1 MIKIDFLKG
10 GISMAQVIK
19 KDNNRFRIVCS
30 LGYGADGRQIRKTT
44 TFKAPEGTT
53 PKKAERLANEFAID
67 FERKVRGNVEFADNM
82 KFSEL
87 CEQYF
92 NLYAKNELKGV
103 TAYTYQGQVKNHLLP
118 EFENLRLK
126 NFTPNRISNY
136 FAKLKL
142 QPQTCK
148 KIFTIL
154 ESIFSFAVRQG
165 FILKNPCVGV
175 ILPKSKSN
183 EDKKMLNSSQVKTLM
198 KMLTSEDV
206 ESSQFS
212 AIIRTLILTGMRAS
226 ESLALQWGDVDFEN
240 SVISIR
246 HNLCYDGQKTWLDE
260 PKTKKSRRVIAM
272 SAELAELL
280 KNHYTRQQIIKN
292 SVKYDFNPIDMV
304 FTSQTGGFKDRSGL
318 LREFKRFIKDTDFS
332 FATLHMLRHAN
343 ATLLLNSGIDIKLV
357 SENLGHSNISTTAD
371 IYADVLLESKRKM
384 ADLVSLTLSNK

>member
-19 KDNNRFRIVCS
+19 KDNNRFRIIVS
-30 LGYGADGRQIRKTT
+30 MGYTADGRQIRKTT

-53 PKKAERLANEFAID
+53 PKKAEKLANEFSVD

-82 KFSEL
+82 RFSEL

-118 EFENLRLK
+118 EFGNLRLK
-126 NFTPNRISNY
+126 NFNANRISNY
-136 FAKLKL
+136 FAKLEL

-148 KIFTIL
+148 KIFTVL

-165 FILKNPCVGV
+165 FIVKNPCVGV
-175 ILPKSKSN
+175 ILPKAKN
-183 EDKKMLNSSQVKTLM
+183 NDEKKMLNSSQVKTLM
-198 KMLTSEDV
+198 KMLTDEDV

-212 AIIRTLILTGMRAS
+212 AIIRTLILTGMRS
-226 ESLALQWGDVDFEN
+226 GECLALQWGDVDFEN

-260 PKTKKSRRVIAM
+260 PKTQKSRRVIAM

-292 SVKYDFNPIDMV
+292 SVKYDFNPLDMV

-343 ATLLLNSGIDIKLV
+343 ATLLLNSGVDIKFV
-357 SENLGHSNISTTAD
+357 SANLGHANISTTAD

>member
-1 MIKIDFLKG
+1 M
-10 GISMAQVIK
+10 SQVIK

-53 PKKAERLANEFAID
+53 PKKAEKLANEFALD
-67 FERKVRGNVEFADNM
+67 FERKIRGNVEFADNM

-92 NLYAKNELKGV
+92 ALYATNKLKRV
-103 TAYTYQGQVKNHLLP
+103 TAYTYEGQVKIHLLP
-118 EFENLRLK
+118 EFGNLRLK
-126 NFTPNRISNY
+126 NFTPNRISN
-136 FAKLKL
+136 FFGKLKVK
-142 QPQTCK
+142 PQTCK
-148 KIFTIL
+148 RIFTIL
-154 ESIFSFAVRQG
+154 ESIFSFAVHQG
-165 FILKNPCVGV
+165 LILKSPCIGV
-175 ILPKSKSN
+175 ILPKAKN
-183 EDKKMLNSSQVKTLM
+183 NDDKKMLNLSQVKILM

-212 AIIRTLILTGMRAS
+212 VIIRTLILTGLRAS
-226 ESLALQWGDVDFEN
+226 ECLALQWGDVDFEN
-240 SVISIR
+240 SIISVK
-246 HNLCYDGQKTWLDE
+246 HNLCYDGKKTWLDI

-292 SVKYDFNPIDMV
+292 SVKYDFNPLDMV
-304 FTSQTGGFKDRSGL
+304 FTSQTGDFKDRSGL

-343 ATLLLNSGIDIKLV
+343 ATLLLNSGVDIKLV
-357 SENLGHSNISTTAD
+357 SENLGHNNISTTAD

>member
-1 MIKIDFLKG
+1 
-10 GISMAQVIK
+10 MAQVIK

-30 LGYGADGRQIRKTT
+30 LGYGTDGRQIRKTT

-53 PKKAERLANEFAID
+53 PKKAEKLANEFALD
-67 FERKVRGNVEFADNM
+67 FERKIRGNVEFADNM

-92 NLYAKNELKGV
+92 ALYATNKLKRV
-103 TAYTYQGQVKNHLLP
+103 TAYTNEGQVKIHLLP
-118 EFENLRLK
+118 EFGNLRLK
-126 NFTPNRISNY
+126 NFTPNRISN
-136 FAKLKL
+136 FFGKLKVK
-142 QPQTCK
+142 PQTCK
-148 KIFTIL
+148 RIFTIL
-154 ESIFSFAVRQG
+154 ESIFSFAVHQG
-165 FILKNPCVGV
+165 LILKSPCIGV
-175 ILPKSKSN
+175 ILPKAKN
-183 EDKKMLNSSQVKTLM
+183 NDDKKMLNLSQVKILM

-212 AIIRTLILTGMRAS
+212 VIIRTLILTGLRAS
-226 ESLALQWGDVDFEN
+226 ECLALQWGDVDFEN
-240 SVISIR
+240 SVISVTE
-246 HNLCYDGQKTWLDE
+246 NLCYDGKKTWLDI

-292 SVKYDFNPIDMV
+292 SVKYDFNPLGMV
-304 FTSQTGGFKDRSGL
+304 FTSQTGSFKDRSGL

-343 ATLLLNSGIDIKLV
+343 ATLLLNGGCDIKLV
-357 SENLGHSNISTTAD
+357 SEHLGHNNIATTAD

>member
-1 MIKIDFLKG
+1 M
-10 GISMAQVIK
+10 SQVIK

-53 PKKAERLANEFAID
+53 PKKAEKLANEFAVD

-87 CEQYF
+87 CKQYF

-103 TAYTYQGQVKNHLLP
+103 TAYTYQGQVKIHLLP
-118 EFENLRLK
+118 EFGNLRLK
-126 NFTPNRISNY
+126 NFTPNRISN
-136 FAKLKL
+136 FFGKLKVK
-142 QPQTCK
+142 PQTCK
-148 KIFTIL
+148 RIFTIL
-154 ESIFSFAVRQG
+154 ESIFSFAVHQG
-165 FILKNPCVGV
+165 LILKSPCIGV
-175 ILPKSKSN
+175 ILPKAKN
-183 EDKKMLNSSQVKTLM
+183 NDDKKMLNLSQVKILM

-212 AIIRTLILTGMRAS
+212 VIIRTLILTGLRAS
-226 ESLALQWGDVDFEN
+226 ECLALQWGDVDFEN
-240 SVISIR
+240 SVISVK
-246 HNLCYDGQKTWLDE
+246 HNLCYDGKKTWLDI

-292 SVKYDFNPIDMV
+292 SVKYDFNPLDMV
-304 FTSQTGGFKDRSGL
+304 FTSQTGDFKDRSGL

-343 ATLLLNSGIDIKLV
+343 ATLLLNSGVDIKLV
-357 SENLGHSNISTTAD
+357 SENLGHNNISTTAD

>member
-1 MIKIDFLKG
+1 M
-10 GISMAQVIK
+10 SQVIK

-53 PKKAERLANEFAID
+53 PKKAEKLANEFALD
-67 FERKVRGNVEFADNM
+67 FERKIRGNVEFADNM

-92 NLYAKNELKGV
+92 ALYATNKLKRV
-103 TAYTYQGQVKNHLLP
+103 TAYTYEGQVKIHLLP
-118 EFENLRLK
+118 EFGNLRLK
-126 NFTPNRISNY
+126 NFTPNRISN
-136 FAKLKL
+136 FFGKLRVK
-142 QPQTCK
+142 PQTCK
-148 KIFTIL
+148 RIFTIL
-154 ESIFSFAVRQG
+154 ESIFSFAVHQG
-165 FILKNPCVGV
+165 LILKSPCIGV
-175 ILPKSKSN
+175 ILPKAKN
-183 EDKKMLNSSQVKTLM
+183 NDDKKMLNLSQVKILM

-212 AIIRTLILTGMRAS
+212 VIIRTLILTGLRAS
-226 ESLALQWGDVDFEN
+226 ECLALQWGDVDFEN
-240 SVISIR
+240 SVISVK
-246 HNLCYDGQKTWLDE
+246 HNLCYDGKKTWLDI

-292 SVKYDFNPIDMV
+292 SVKYDFNPLDMV
-304 FTSQTGGFKDRSGL
+304 FTSQTGDFKDRSGL

-343 ATLLLNSGIDIKLV
+343 ATLLLNSGVDIKLV
-357 SENLGHSNISTTAD
+357 SENLGHNNISTTAD

>member
-1 MIKIDFLKG
+1 M
-10 GISMAQVIK
+10 SQVIK

-53 PKKAERLANEFAID
+53 PKKAEKLANEFALD
-67 FERKVRGNVEFADNM
+67 FERKIRGNVEFADNM

-87 CEQYF
+87 CERYF
-92 NLYAKNELKGV
+92 ALYATNKLKRV
-103 TAYTYQGQVKNHLLP
+103 TAYTYEGQVKIHLLP
-118 EFENLRLK
+118 EFGNLRLK
-126 NFTPNRISNY
+126 NFTPNRISN
-136 FAKLKL
+136 FFGKLKVK
-142 QPQTCK
+142 PQTCK
-148 KIFTIL
+148 RIFTIL
-154 ESIFSFAVRQG
+154 ESIFSFAVHQG
-165 FILKNPCVGV
+165 LILKSPCIGV
-175 ILPKSKSN
+175 ILPKAKN
-183 EDKKMLNSSQVKTLM
+183 NDDKKMLNLSQVKILM

-212 AIIRTLILTGMRAS
+212 VIIRTLILTGLRAS
-226 ESLALQWGDVDFEN
+226 ECLALQWGDVDFEN
-240 SVISIR
+240 SVISVK
-246 HNLCYDGQKTWLDE
+246 HNLCYDGKKTWLDI

-292 SVKYDFNPIDMV
+292 SVKYDFNPLDMV
-304 FTSQTGGFKDRSGL
+304 FTSQTGDFKDRSGL

-343 ATLLLNSGIDIKLV
+343 ATLLLNSGVDIKLV
-357 SENLGHSNISTTAD
+357 SENLGHNNISTTAD

>member
-1 MIKIDFLKG
+1 M
-10 GISMAQVIK
+10 SQVIK

-30 LGYGADGRQIRKTT
+30 LGYVADGRQIRKTT

-53 PKKAERLANEFAID
+53 PKKAEKLANEFALD
-67 FERKVRGNVEFADNM
+67 FERKIRGNVEFADNM

-92 NLYAKNELKGV
+92 ALYATNKLKRV
-103 TAYTYQGQVKNHLLP
+103 TAYTYEGQVKIHLLP
-118 EFENLRLK
+118 EFGNLRLK
-126 NFTPNRISNY
+126 NFTPNRISN
-136 FAKLKL
+136 FFGKLKVK
-142 QPQTCK
+142 PQTCK
-148 KIFTIL
+148 RIFTIL
-154 ESIFSFAVRQG
+154 ESIFSFAVHQG
-165 FILKNPCVGV
+165 LILKSPCIGV
-175 ILPKSKSN
+175 ILPKAKN
-183 EDKKMLNSSQVKTLM
+183 NDDKKMLNLSQVKILM

-212 AIIRTLILTGMRAS
+212 VIIRTLILTGLRAS
-226 ESLALQWGDVDFEN
+226 ECLALQWGDVDFEN
-240 SVISIR
+240 SVISVK
-246 HNLCYDGQKTWLDE
+246 HNLCYDGKKTWLDI

-292 SVKYDFNPIDMV
+292 SVKYDFNPLDMV
-304 FTSQTGGFKDRSGL
+304 FTSQTGDFKDRSGL
-318 LREFKRFIKDTDFS
+318 LREFKRFIKETDFS

-343 ATLLLNSGIDIKLV
+343 ATLLLNSGVDIKLV
-357 SENLGHSNISTTAD
+357 SENLGHNNISTTAD

>member
-1 MIKIDFLKG
+1 M
-10 GISMAQVIK
+10 SQVIK

-53 PKKAERLANEFAID
+53 PKKAEILANEFSLD
-67 FERKVRGNVEFADNM
+67 FERKIRGNVEFADNM

-92 NLYAKNELKGV
+92 ALYATNKLKRV
-103 TAYTYQGQVKNHLLP
+103 TAYTYEGQVKIHLLP
-118 EFENLRLK
+118 EFGNLRLK
-126 NFTPNRISNY
+126 NFTPNRISN
-136 FAKLKL
+136 FFGKLKVK
-142 QPQTCK
+142 PQTCK
-148 KIFTIL
+148 RIFTIL
-154 ESIFSFAVRQG
+154 ESIFSFAVHQG
-165 FILKNPCVGV
+165 LILKSPCIGV
-175 ILPKSKSN
+175 ILPKAKN
-183 EDKKMLNSSQVKTLM
+183 NDDKKMLNLSQVKILM

-212 AIIRTLILTGMRAS
+212 VIIRTLILTGLRAS
-226 ESLALQWGDVDFEN
+226 ECLALQWGDVDFEN
-240 SVISIR
+240 SVISVK
-246 HNLCYDGQKTWLDE
+246 HNLCYDGKKTWLDI

-292 SVKYDFNPIDMV
+292 SVKYDFNPLDMV
-304 FTSQTGGFKDRSGL
+304 FTSQTGDFKDRSGL

-343 ATLLLNSGIDIKLV
+343 ATLLLNSGVDIKLV
-357 SENLGHSNISTTAD
+357 SENLGHNNISTTAD

>member
-1 MIKIDFLKG
+1 M
-10 GISMAQVIK
+10 SQVIK

-53 PKKAERLANEFAID
+53 PKKAEKLANEFALD
-67 FERKVRGNVEFADNM
+67 FERKIRGNVEFADNM

-92 NLYAKNELKGV
+92 ALYATNKLKRV
-103 TAYTYQGQVKNHLLP
+103 TAYTYEGQVKIHLLP
-118 EFENLRLK
+118 EFGNLRLK
-126 NFTPNRISNY
+126 NFTPNRISN
-136 FAKLKL
+136 FFGKLKVK
-142 QPQTCK
+142 PQTCK
-148 KIFTIL
+148 RIFTIL
-154 ESIFSFAVRQG
+154 ESIFSFAVHQG
-165 FILKNPCVGV
+165 LILKSPCIGV
-175 ILPKSKSN
+175 ILPKAKN
-183 EDKKMLNSSQVKTLM
+183 NDDKKMLNLSQVKILM

-212 AIIRTLILTGMRAS
+212 VIIRTLILTGLRAS
-226 ESLALQWGDVDFEN
+226 ECLALQWGDVDFEN
-240 SVISIR
+240 SVISVK
-246 HNLCYDGQKTWLDE
+246 HKLCYDGKKTWLDI

-292 SVKYDFNPIDMV
+292 SVKYDFNPLDMV
-304 FTSQTGGFKDRSGL
+304 FTSQTGDFKDRSGL

-343 ATLLLNSGIDIKLV
+343 ATLLLNSGVDIKLV
-357 SENLGHSNISTTAD
+357 SENLGHNNISTTAD

>member
-1 MIKIDFLKG
+1 M
-10 GISMAQVIK
+10 SQVIK

-53 PKKAERLANEFAID
+53 PKKAEKLANEFALD
-67 FERKVRGNVEFADNM
+67 FERKIRGNVEFADNM

-92 NLYAKNELKGV
+92 ALYATNKLKRV
-103 TAYTYQGQVKNHLLP
+103 TAYTYEGQVKIHLLP
-118 EFENLRLK
+118 EFGNLRLK
-126 NFTPNRISNY
+126 NFTPNRISN
-136 FAKLKL
+136 FFGKLKVK
-142 QPQTCK
+142 PQTCK
-148 KIFTIL
+148 RIFTIL
-154 ESIFSFAVRQG
+154 ESIFSFAVHQG
-165 FILKNPCVGV
+165 LILKSPCIGV
-175 ILPKSKSN
+175 ILPKAKN
-183 EDKKMLNSSQVKTLM
+183 NDDKKMLNLSQVKILM

-212 AIIRTLILTGMRAS
+212 VIIRTLILTGLRAS
-226 ESLALQWGDVDFEN
+226 ECLALQWGDVDFEN
-240 SVISIR
+240 SVISVK
-246 HNLCYDGQKTWLDE
+246 HNLCYDGKKTWLDI

-292 SVKYDFNPIDMV
+292 SVKYDFNPLDMV
-304 FTSQTGGFKDRSGL
+304 FTSQTGDFKDRSGL

-343 ATLLLNSGIDIKLV
+343 ATLLLNSGVDIKLV
-357 SENLGHSNISTTAD
+357 SENLGHNNISKTAD

>member
-1 MIKIDFLKG
+1 M
-10 GISMAQVIK
+10 SQVIK

-53 PKKAERLANEFAID
+53 PKKAEKLANEFAID
-67 FERKVRGNVEFADNM
+67 FERKIRGNVEFADNM

-92 NLYAKNELKGV
+92 ALYATNKLKRV
-103 TAYTYQGQVKNHLLP
+103 TAYTYEGQVKIHLLP
-118 EFENLRLK
+118 EFGNLRLK
-126 NFTPNRISNY
+126 NFTPNRISN
-136 FAKLKL
+136 FFGKLKVK
-142 QPQTCK
+142 PQTCK
-148 KIFTIL
+148 RIFTIL
-154 ESIFSFAVRQG
+154 ESIFSFAVHQG
-165 FILKNPCVGV
+165 LILKSPCIGV
-175 ILPKSKSN
+175 ILPKAKN
-183 EDKKMLNSSQVKTLM
+183 NDDKKMLNLSQVKILM

-212 AIIRTLILTGMRAS
+212 VIIRTLILTGLRAS
-226 ESLALQWGDVDFEN
+226 ECLALQWGDVDFEN
-240 SVISIR
+240 SVISVK
-246 HNLCYDGQKTWLDE
+246 HNLCYDGKKTWLDI

-292 SVKYDFNPIDMV
+292 SVKYDFNPLDMV
-304 FTSQTGGFKDRSGL
+304 FTSQTGDFKDRSGL

-343 ATLLLNSGIDIKLV
+343 ATLLLNSGVDIKLV
-357 SENLGHSNISTTAD
+357 SENLGHNNISTTAD

>member
-1 MIKIDFLKG
+1 M
-10 GISMAQVIK
+10 SQVIK

-44 TFKAPEGTT
+44 TFKAPESTT
-53 PKKAERLANEFAID
+53 PKKAEKLANEFALD
-67 FERKVRGNVEFADNM
+67 FERKIRGNVEFADNM

-92 NLYAKNELKGV
+92 ALYATNKLKRV
-103 TAYTYQGQVKNHLLP
+103 TAYTYEGQVKIHLLP
-118 EFENLRLK
+118 EFGNLRLK
-126 NFTPNRISNY
+126 NFTPNRISN
-136 FAKLKL
+136 FFGKLKVK
-142 QPQTCK
+142 PQTCK
-148 KIFTIL
+148 RIFTIL
-154 ESIFSFAVRQG
+154 ESIFSFAVHQG
-165 FILKNPCVGV
+165 LILKSPCIGV
-175 ILPKSKSN
+175 ILPKAKN
-183 EDKKMLNSSQVKTLM
+183 NDDKKMLNLSQVKILM

-212 AIIRTLILTGMRAS
+212 VIIRTLILTGLRAS
-226 ESLALQWGDVDFEN
+226 ECLALQWGDVDFEN
-240 SVISIR
+240 SVISVK
-246 HNLCYDGQKTWLDE
+246 HNLCYDGKKTWLDI

-292 SVKYDFNPIDMV
+292 SVKYDFNPLDMV
-304 FTSQTGGFKDRSGL
+304 FTSQTGDFKDRSGL

-343 ATLLLNSGIDIKLV
+343 ATLLLNSGVDIKLV
-357 SENLGHSNISTTAD
+357 SENLGHNNISTTAD

>member
-1 MIKIDFLKG
+1 M
-10 GISMAQVIK
+10 SQVIK

-53 PKKAERLANEFAID
+53 PKKAEKLANEFALD
-67 FERKVRGNVEFADNM
+67 FERKIRGNVEFADNM

-92 NLYAKNELKGV
+92 ALYATNKLKRV
-103 TAYTYQGQVKNHLLP
+103 TAYTYEGQVKIHLLP
-118 EFENLRLK
+118 EFGNLRLK
-126 NFTPNRISNY
+126 NFTPNRISN
-136 FAKLKL
+136 FFGKLKVK
-142 QPQTCK
+142 PQTCK
-148 KIFTIL
+148 RIFTIL
-154 ESIFSFAVRQG
+154 ESIFSFAVHQG
-165 FILKNPCVGV
+165 LILKSPCIGV
-175 ILPKSKSN
+175 ILPKAKN
-183 EDKKMLNSSQVKTLM
+183 NDDKKMLNLSQVKILM

-212 AIIRTLILTGMRAS
+212 VIIRTLILTGLRAS
-226 ESLALQWGDVDFEN
+226 ECLALQWGDVDFEN
-240 SVISIR
+240 SVISVK
-246 HNLCYDGQKTWLDE
+246 HNLCYDGKKTWLDI

-292 SVKYDFNPIDMV
+292 SVKYDFNPLDMV
-304 FTSQTGGFKDRSGL
+304 FTSQTGDFKDRSGL
-318 LREFKRFIKDTDFS
+318 LREFKRFIKETDFS

-343 ATLLLNSGIDIKLV
+343 ATLLLNSGVDIKLV
-357 SENLGHSNISTTAD
+357 SENLGHNNISTTAD

>member
-1 MIKIDFLKG
+1 
-10 GISMAQVIK
+10 MAQVIK

-30 LGYGADGRQIRKTT
+30 LGYGTDGRQIRKTT

-53 PKKAERLANEFAID
+53 PKKAEKLALEFAVD
-67 FERKVRGNVEFADNM
+67 FERRVRGNVAISDNM
-82 KFSEL
+82 RFSEL

-92 NLYAKNELKGV
+92 ALYATNKLKRV
-103 TAYTYQGQVKNHLLP
+103 TAYTYEGQVKIHLLP
-118 EFENLRLK
+118 EFGNLRLK
-126 NFTPNRISNY
+126 NFTPNRISN
-136 FAKLKL
+136 FFGKLKVK
-142 QPQTCK
+142 PQTCK
-148 KIFTIL
+148 RIFTIL
-154 ESIFSFAVRQG
+154 ESIFSFAVHQG
-165 FILKNPCVGV
+165 LILKSPCIGV
-175 ILPKSKSN
+175 ILPKAKN
-183 EDKKMLNSSQVKTLM
+183 NDDKKMLNLSQVKILM

-212 AIIRTLILTGMRAS
+212 VIIRTLILTGLRAS
-226 ESLALQWGDVDFEN
+226 ECLALQWGDVDFEN
-240 SVISIR
+240 SVISVK
-246 HNLCYDGQKTWLDE
+246 HNLCYDGKKTWLDI

-292 SVKYDFNPIDMV
+292 SVKYDFNPLDMV
-304 FTSQTGGFKDRSGL
+304 FTSQTGDFKDRSGL

-343 ATLLLNSGIDIKLV
+343 ATLLLNSGVDIKLV
-357 SENLGHSNISTTAD
+357 SENLGHNNISTTAD

>member
-1 MIKIDFLKG
+1 M
-10 GISMAQVIK
+10 SQVIK

-53 PKKAERLANEFAID
+53 PKKAEKLANEFALD
-67 FERKVRGNVEFADNM
+67 FERKIRGNVEFADNM

-92 NLYAKNELKGV
+92 ALYATNKLKRV
-103 TAYTYQGQVKNHLLP
+103 TAYTYEGQVKIHLLP
-118 EFENLRLK
+118 EFGNLRLK
-126 NFTPNRISNY
+126 NFTPNRISN
-136 FAKLKL
+136 FFGKLKVK
-142 QPQTCK
+142 PQTCK
-148 KIFTIL
+148 RIFTIL
-154 ESIFSFAVRQG
+154 ESIFSFAVHQG
-165 FILKNPCVGV
+165 LILKSPCIGV
-175 ILPKSKSN
+175 ILPKAKN
-183 EDKKMLNSSQVKTLM
+183 NDDKKMLNLSQVKILM

-212 AIIRTLILTGMRAS
+212 VIIRTLILTGLRAS
-226 ESLALQWGDVDFEN
+226 EYLALQWGDVDFEN
-240 SVISIR
+240 SVISVK
-246 HNLCYDGQKTWLDE
+246 HNLCYDGKKTWLDI

-292 SVKYDFNPIDMV
+292 SVKYDFNPLDMV
-304 FTSQTGGFKDRSGL
+304 FTSQTGDFKDRSGL

-343 ATLLLNSGIDIKLV
+343 ATLLLNSGVDIKLV
-357 SENLGHSNISTTAD
+357 SENLGHNNISTTAD

>member
-1 MIKIDFLKG
+1 
-10 GISMAQVIK
+10 MAQVIK

-30 LGYGADGRQIRKTT
+30 LGYGTDGRQIRKTT

-53 PKKAERLANEFAID
+53 PKKAEKLALEFAVD
-67 FERKVRGNVEFADNM
+67 FERRVRGNVAISDNM
-82 KFSEL
+82 RFSEL

-92 NLYAKNELKGV
+92 ALYATNKLKRV
-103 TAYTYQGQVKNHLLP
+103 TAYTYEGQVKIHLLP
-118 EFENLRLK
+118 EFGNLRLK
-126 NFTPNRISNY
+126 NFTPNRISN
-136 FAKLKL
+136 FFGKLKVK
-142 QPQTCK
+142 PQTCK
-148 KIFTIL
+148 RIFTIL
-154 ESIFSFAVRQG
+154 ESIFSFAVHQG
-165 FILKNPCVGV
+165 LILKSPCIGV
-175 ILPKSKSN
+175 ILPKAKN
-183 EDKKMLNSSQVKTLM
+183 NDDKKMLNLSQVKILM

-206 ESSQFS
+206 ENSQFS
-212 AIIRTLILTGMRAS
+212 VIIRTLILTGLRAS
-226 ESLALQWGDVDFEN
+226 ECLALQWSDIDFEN

-246 HNLCYDGQKTWLDE
+246 HNLCYDGQKTWLDT

-280 KNHYTRQQIIKN
+280 KNHYTRQQIIKD
-292 SVKYDFNPIDMV
+292 SVKYDFNPLDMV
-304 FTSQTGGFKDRSGL
+304 FTSQTGSFKDRSGL

-343 ATLLLNSGIDIKLV
+343 ATLLLNSGCDIKLV

>member
-1 MIKIDFLKG
+1 
-10 GISMAQVIK
+10 MAQVIK
-19 KDNNRFRIVCS
+19 QDNNRFRIVVS
-30 LGYGADGRQIRKTT
+30 MGYTADGRQIRKTT

-53 PKKAERLANEFAID
+53 PKKAEKLALEFSVD

-118 EFENLRLK
+118 EFGNLRLK
-126 NFTPNRISNY
+126 NFNANRLSV
-136 FAKLKL
+136 FFEKLKL

-148 KIFTIL
+148 KLFIVI

-165 FILKNPCVGV
+165 FIVKNPCVGV
-175 ILPKSKSN
+175 ILPKAKSN
-183 EDKKMLNSSQVKTLM
+183 DDKKMLNSEQVKTLM
-198 KMLTSEDV
+198 KMLTDEDV
-206 ESSQFS
+206 ESSQF
-212 AIIRTLILTGMRAS
+212 AVIIKTLILTGMRAG
-226 ESLALQWGDVDFEN
+226 ECLALQWSDIDFEN
-240 SVISIR
+240 SVISVK
-246 HNLCYDGQKTWLDE
+246 HNLCYDGKKTWLDT

-280 KNHYTRQQIIKN
+280 KNHYTRQQIIKD
-292 SVKYDFNPIDMV
+292 SVKYDFNPLDMV
-304 FTSQTGGFKDRSGL
+304 FTSQTGSFKDRSGL

-343 ATLLLNSGIDIKLV
+343 ATLLLNSGCDIKLV

>member
-1 MIKIDFLKG
+1 
-10 GISMAQVIK
+10 MAQILK
-19 KDNNRFRIVCS
+19 KPNNHFRIIVS

-53 PKKAERLANEFAID
+53 PKKAERLANEFAVD

-82 KFSEL
+82 RFSEL

-118 EFENLRLK
+118 EFGNLRLK

-148 KIFTIL
+148 KIFTVL

-175 ILPKSKSN
+175 ILPKAKN
-183 EDKKMLNSSQVKTLM
+183 NDEKKMLNSSQVKTLM
-198 KMLTSEDV
+198 KMLTDEDV

-212 AIIRTLILTGMRAS
+212 AIIRTLILTGMRS
-226 ESLALQWGDVDFEN
+226 GECLALQWGDVDFEN

-280 KNHYTRQQIIKN
+280 KNHYTRQQLIKN
-292 SVKYDFNPIDMV
+292 SVKYDFNPLNMV

-332 FATLHMLRHAN
+332 FATIHSLRHTN
-343 ATLLLNSGIDIKLV
+343 ATLLLNSGVDIKLV
-357 SENLGHSNISTTAD
+357 SEILGHANISTTAD

-384 ADLVSLTLSNK
+384 ADLVSLTLSDK

>member
-1 MIKIDFLKG
+1 M
-10 GISMAQVIK
+10 SQVIK

-53 PKKAERLANEFAID
+53 PKKAEKLANEFALD
-67 FERKVRGNVEFADNM
+67 FERKIRGNVEFADNM

-92 NLYAKNELKGV
+92 ALYATNKLKRV
-103 TAYTYQGQVKNHLLP
+103 TAYTYEGQVKIHLLP
-118 EFENLRLK
+118 EFGNLRLK
-126 NFTPNRISNY
+126 NFTPNRISN
-136 FAKLKL
+136 FFGKLKVK
-142 QPQTCK
+142 PQTCK
-148 KIFTIL
+148 RIFTIL
-154 ESIFSFAVRQG
+154 ESIFSFAVHQG
-165 FILKNPCVGV
+165 LILKSPCIGV
-175 ILPKSKSN
+175 ILPKAKN
-183 EDKKMLNSSQVKTLM
+183 NDDKKMLNLSQVKILM

-212 AIIRTLILTGMRAS
+212 VIIRTLILTGLRAS
-226 ESLALQWGDVDFEN
+226 ECLALQWGDVDFEN
-240 SVISIR
+240 SVISVK
-246 HNLCYDGQKTWLDE
+246 HNLCYDGKKTWLDI

-292 SVKYDFNPIDMV
+292 SVKYDFNPINLV
-304 FTSQTGGFKDRSGL
+304 FTSKTGSFKDRSGL

-343 ATLLLNSGIDIKLV
+343 ATLLLNSGVDIKLV
-357 SENLGHSNISTTAD
+357 SENLGHNNISTTAD

>member
-1 MIKIDFLKG
+1 M
-10 GISMAQVIK
+10 SQVIK

-53 PKKAERLANEFAID
+53 PKKAEKLANEFALD
-67 FERKVRGNVEFADNM
+67 FERKIRGNVEFADNM

-92 NLYAKNELKGV
+92 ALYATNKLKRV
-103 TAYTYQGQVKNHLLP
+103 TAYTYEGQVKIHLLP
-118 EFENLRLK
+118 EFGNLRLK
-126 NFTPNRISNY
+126 NFTPNRILN
-136 FAKLKL
+136 FFGKLKVK
-142 QPQTCK
+142 PQTCK
-148 KIFTIL
+148 RIFTIL
-154 ESIFSFAVRQG
+154 ESIFSFAVHQG
-165 FILKNPCVGV
+165 LILKSPCIGV
-175 ILPKSKSN
+175 ILPKAKN
-183 EDKKMLNSSQVKTLM
+183 NDDKKMLNLSQVKILM

-212 AIIRTLILTGMRAS
+212 VIIRTLILTGLRAS
-226 ESLALQWGDVDFEN
+226 ECLALQWGDVDFEN
-240 SVISIR
+240 SVISVK
-246 HNLCYDGQKTWLDE
+246 HNLCYDGKKTWLDI

-292 SVKYDFNPIDMV
+292 SVKYDFNPLDMV
-304 FTSQTGGFKDRSGL
+304 FTSQTGDFKDRSGL

-343 ATLLLNSGIDIKLV
+343 ATLLLNSGVDIKLV
-357 SENLGHSNISTTAD
+357 SENLGHNNISTTAD

>member
-1 MIKIDFLKG
+1 
-10 GISMAQVIK
+10 MAQVIK

-30 LGYGADGRQIRKTT
+30 LGYGTDGRQIRKTT

-53 PKKAERLANEFAID
+53 PKKAEKLANEFAVD

-92 NLYAKNELKGV
+92 ALYATNKLKRV
-103 TAYTYQGQVKNHLLP
+103 TAYTYEGQVKIHLLP
-118 EFENLRLK
+118 EFGNLRLK
-126 NFTPNRISNY
+126 NFTQNRISN
-136 FAKLKL
+136 FFGKLKVK
-142 QPQTCK
+142 PQTCK
-148 KIFTIL
+148 RIFTIL
-154 ESIFSFAVRQG
+154 ESIFSFAVHQG
-165 FILKNPCVGV
+165 LILKSPCIGV
-175 ILPKSKSN
+175 ILPKAKN
-183 EDKKMLNSSQVKTLM
+183 DDDKKMLNLSQVKILM

-212 AIIRTLILTGMRAS
+212 VIIRTLILTGLRAS
-226 ESLALQWGDVDFEN
+226 EGLALQWGDVDFEN
-240 SVISIR
+240 SVISVK
-246 HNLCYDGQKTWLDE
+246 HNLCYDGKKTWLDI

-292 SVKYDFNPIDMV
+292 SVKYDFNPLDMV
-304 FTSQTGGFKDRSGL
+304 FTSQTGDFKDRSGL

-343 ATLLLNSGIDIKLV
+343 ATLLLNSGVDIKLV
-357 SENLGHSNISTTAD
+357 SEHLGHNNIATTAD

>member
-1 MIKIDFLKG
+1 M
-10 GISMAQVIK
+10 SQVIK

-53 PKKAERLANEFAID
+53 PKKAEKLANEFALD
-67 FERKVRGNVEFADNM
+67 FERKIRGNVEFADNM

-92 NLYAKNELKGV
+92 ALYATNKLKRV
-103 TAYTYQGQVKNHLLP
+103 TAYTYEGQVKIHLLP
-118 EFENLRLK
+118 EFGNLRLK
-126 NFTPNRISNY
+126 NFTPNRISN
-136 FAKLKL
+136 FFGKLKVK
-142 QPQTCK
+142 PQTCK
-148 KIFTIL
+148 RIFTIL
-154 ESIFSFAVRQG
+154 ESIFSFAVHQG
-165 FILKNPCVGV
+165 LILKSPCIGV
-175 ILPKSKSN
+175 ILPKAKN
-183 EDKKMLNSSQVKTLM
+183 NDDKKMLNLSQVKILM

-212 AIIRTLILTGMRAS
+212 VIIRTLILTGLRAS
-226 ESLALQWGDVDFEN
+226 ECLALQWGDVDFEN
-240 SVISIR
+240 SVISVK
-246 HNLCYDGQKTWLDE
+246 HNLCYDGKKTWLDI

-292 SVKYDFNPIDMV
+292 SVKYDFNPLDMV
-304 FTSQTGGFKDRSGL
+304 FTSQTGDFKDRSGL

-343 ATLLLNSGIDIKLV
+343 ATLLLNSGVDIKLV
-357 SENLGHSNISTTAD
+357 SENLGHNNISTTAD

-384 ADLVSLTLSNK
+384 ADLVSLKLSNK

>member
-1 MIKIDFLKG
+1 M
-10 GISMAQVIK
+10 SQVIK

-53 PKKAERLANEFAID
+53 PKKAEKLANEFALD
-67 FERKVRGNVEFADNM
+67 FERKIRGNVEFADNM

-92 NLYAKNELKGV
+92 ALYATNKLKRV
-103 TAYTYQGQVKNHLLP
+103 TAYTYEGQVKIHLLP
-118 EFENLRLK
+118 EFGNLRLK
-126 NFTPNRISNY
+126 NFTPNRISN
-136 FAKLKL
+136 FFGKLKVK
-142 QPQTCK
+142 PQTCK
-148 KIFTIL
+148 RIFTIL
-154 ESIFSFAVRQG
+154 ESIFSFAVHQG
-165 FILKNPCVGV
+165 LILKSPCIGV
-175 ILPKSKSN
+175 ILPKAKN
-183 EDKKMLNSSQVKTLM
+183 NDDKKMLNLSQVKILM

-212 AIIRTLILTGMRAS
+212 VIIRTLILTGLRAS
-226 ESLALQWGDVDFEN
+226 ECLALQWGDVDFEN
-240 SVISIR
+240 SVISVK
-246 HNLCYDGQKTWLDE
+246 HNLCYDGKKTWLDI

-292 SVKYDFNPIDMV
+292 SVKYDFNPLDMV
-304 FTSQTGGFKDRSGL
+304 FTSQTGDFKDRSGL

-343 ATLLLNSGIDIKLV
+343 ATLLLNSGVDIKLV
-357 SENLGHSNISTTAD
+357 SENLGHNNISTTAD

>member
-1 MIKIDFLKG
+1 M
-10 GISMAQVIK
+10 SQVIK

-53 PKKAERLANEFAID
+53 PKKAEKLANEFALD
-67 FERKVRGNVEFADNM
+67 FERKIRGNVEFADNM

-92 NLYAKNELKGV
+92 ALYATNKLKRV
-103 TAYTYQGQVKNHLLP
+103 TAYTYEGQVKIHLLP
-118 EFENLRLK
+118 EFGNLRLK
-126 NFTPNRISNY
+126 NFTPNRISN
-136 FAKLKL
+136 FFGKLKVK
-142 QPQTCK
+142 PQTCK
-148 KIFTIL
+148 RIFTIL
-154 ESIFSFAVRQG
+154 ESIFSFAVHQWL
-165 FILKNPCVGV
+165 ILKSPCIGV
-175 ILPKSKSN
+175 ILPKAKN
-183 EDKKMLNSSQVKTLM
+183 NDDKKMLNLSQVKILM

-212 AIIRTLILTGMRAS
+212 VIIRTLILTGLRAS
-226 ESLALQWGDVDFEN
+226 ECLALQWGDVDFEN
-240 SVISIR
+240 SVISVK
-246 HNLCYDGQKTWLDE
+246 HNLCYDGKKTWLDI

-292 SVKYDFNPIDMV
+292 SVKYDFNPLDMV
-304 FTSQTGGFKDRSGL
+304 FTSQTGDFKDRSGL

-343 ATLLLNSGIDIKLV
+343 ATLLLNSGVDIKLV
-357 SENLGHSNISTTAD
+357 SENLGHNNISTTAD

>member
-1 MIKIDFLKG
+1 M
-10 GISMAQVIK
+10 SQVIK

-53 PKKAERLANEFAID
+53 PKKAEKLANEFALD
-67 FERKVRGNVEFADNM
+67 FERKIRGNVEFADNM

-92 NLYAKNELKGV
+92 ALYATNKLKRV
-103 TAYTYQGQVKNHLLP
+103 TAYTYEGQVKIHLLP
-118 EFENLRLK
+118 EFGNLRLK
-126 NFTPNRISNY
+126 NFTPNRISN
-136 FAKLKL
+136 FFGKLKVK
-142 QPQTCK
+142 PQTCK
-148 KIFTIL
+148 RIFTIL
-154 ESIFSFAVRQG
+154 ESIFSFAVHQG
-165 FILKNPCVGV
+165 LILKSPCIGV
-175 ILPKSKSN
+175 ILPKAKN
-183 EDKKMLNSSQVKTLM
+183 NDDKKMLNLSQVKILM

-212 AIIRTLILTGMRAS
+212 VIIRTLILTGLRAS
-226 ESLALQWGDVDFEN
+226 ECLALQWGDVDFEN
-240 SVISIR
+240 SVTSVK
-246 HNLCYDGQKTWLDE
+246 HNLCYDGKKTWLDI

-292 SVKYDFNPIDMV
+292 SVKYDFNPLDMV
-304 FTSQTGGFKDRSGL
+304 FTSQTGDFKDRSGL

-343 ATLLLNSGIDIKLV
+343 ATLLLNSGVDIKLV
-357 SENLGHSNISTTAD
+357 SENLGHNNISTTAD

>member
-1 MIKIDFLKG
+1 
-10 GISMAQVIK
+10 MAQILK
-19 KDNNRFRIVCS
+19 KPNNHFRIIVS

-53 PKKAERLANEFAID
+53 PKKAEKLANEFAVD

-82 KFSEL
+82 RFSEL

-126 NFTPNRISNY
+126 NFSPNRISN
-136 FAKLKL
+136 FFGKLEL

-148 KIFTIL
+148 KLFTVL

-165 FILKNPCVGV
+165 FIVKNPCVGV
-175 ILPKSKSN
+175 ILPKAKN
-183 EDKKMLNSSQVKTLM
+183 NDDKKMLNLLQVKTLM

-212 AIIRTLILTGMRAS
+212 AIIRTLILTGMRAG
-226 ESLALQWGDVDFEN
+226 ECLALQWGDVDFEN

-292 SVKYDFNPIDMV
+292 SVKYDFNPLNMV
-304 FTSQTGGFKDRSGL
+304 FTSQTGNFKDRSGL

-332 FATLHMLRHAN
+332 FATIHSLRHTN
-343 ATLLLNSGIDIKLV
+343 ATLLLNSGVDIKFV
-357 SENLGHSNISTTAD
+357 SEILGHANISTTAD

>member
-1 MIKIDFLKG
+1 M
-10 GISMAQVIK
+10 SQVIK

-53 PKKAERLANEFAID
+53 PKKAEKLANEFALD
-67 FERKVRGNVEFADNM
+67 FERKIRGNVEFADNM

-92 NLYAKNELKGV
+92 ALYATNKLKRV
-103 TAYTYQGQVKNHLLP
+103 TAYTYEGQVKIHLLP
-118 EFENLRLK
+118 EFGNLRLK
-126 NFTPNRISNY
+126 NFTPNRISN
-136 FAKLKL
+136 FFGKLKVK
-142 QPQTCK
+142 PQTCK
-148 KIFTIL
+148 RIFTIL
-154 ESIFSFAVRQG
+154 ESIFSFAVHQG
-165 FILKNPCVGV
+165 LILKSPCIGV
-175 ILPKSKSN
+175 ILPKAKN
-183 EDKKMLNSSQVKTLM
+183 NDDKKMLNLSQVKILM

-212 AIIRTLILTGMRAS
+212 VIIRTLILTGLRAS
-226 ESLALQWGDVDFEN
+226 ECLALQWGDVDFEN
-240 SVISIR
+240 SVISVK
-246 HNLCYDGQKTWLDE
+246 HNLCYDGQKTWLDT

-292 SVKYDFNPIDMV
+292 SVKYDFNPLDMV
-304 FTSQTGGFKDRSGL
+304 FTSQSGGFKDRSGL

-343 ATLLLNSGIDIKLV
+343 ATLLLNDGCDIKLV

>member
-1 MIKIDFLKG
+1 
-10 GISMAQVIK
+10 MAQVIK

-30 LGYGADGRQIRKTT
+30 LGYGTDGRQIRKTT

-53 PKKAERLANEFAID
+53 PKKAEKLANEFALD
-67 FERKVRGNVEFADNM
+67 FERKIRGNVEFADNM

-92 NLYAKNELKGV
+92 ALYATNKLKRV
-103 TAYTYQGQVKNHLLP
+103 TAYTYEGQVKIHLLP
-118 EFENLRLK
+118 EFGNLRLK
-126 NFTPNRISNY
+126 NFTPNRISN
-136 FAKLKL
+136 FFGKLKVK
-142 QPQTCK
+142 PQTCK
-148 KIFTIL
+148 RIFTIL
-154 ESIFSFAVRQG
+154 ESIFSFAVHQG
-165 FILKNPCVGV
+165 LILKSPCIGV
-175 ILPKSKSN
+175 ILPKAKN
-183 EDKKMLNSSQVKTLM
+183 NDDKKMLNLSQVKILM

-212 AIIRTLILTGMRAS
+212 VIIRTLILTGLRAS
-226 ESLALQWGDVDFEN
+226 ECLALQWGDVDFEN
-240 SVISIR
+240 SVISVK
-246 HNLCYDGQKTWLDE
+246 HNLCYDGKKTWLDI

-280 KNHYTRQQIIKN
+280 KNHYRRQQIIKN
-292 SVKYDFNPIDMV
+292 SVKYDFNPLDMV
-304 FTSQTGGFKDRSGL
+304 FTSQTGDFKDRSGL

-343 ATLLLNSGIDIKLV
+343 ATLLLNSGVDIKLV
-357 SENLGHSNISTTAD
+357 SENLGHNNISTTAD

>member
-1 MIKIDFLKG
+1 
-10 GISMAQVIK
+10 MAQILK
-19 KDNNRFRIVCS
+19 KPNNHFRIIVS

-53 PKKAERLANEFAID
+53 PKKAERLANEFAVD

-82 KFSEL
+82 RFSEL

-118 EFENLRLK
+118 EFGNLRLK

-148 KIFTIL
+148 KIFTVL

-175 ILPKSKSN
+175 ILPTAKN
-183 EDKKMLNSSQVKTLM
+183 NDEKKMLNSSQVKTLM
-198 KMLTSEDV
+198 KMLTDEDV

-212 AIIRTLILTGMRAS
+212 AIIRTLILTGMRS
-226 ESLALQWGDVDFEN
+226 GECLALQWGDVDFEN

-280 KNHYTRQQIIKN
+280 KNHYTRQQLIKN
-292 SVKYDFNPIDMV
+292 SVKYDFNPLNMV

-332 FATLHMLRHAN
+332 FATIHSLRHTN
-343 ATLLLNSGIDIKLV
+343 ATLLLNSGVDIKLV
-357 SENLGHSNISTTAD
+357 SEILGHANISTTAD

-384 ADLVSLTLSNK
+384 ADLVSLTLSDK

>member
-1 MIKIDFLKG
+1 M
-10 GISMAQVIK
+10 SQVIK

-53 PKKAERLANEFAID
+53 PKKAEKLANEFALD
-67 FERKVRGNVEFADNM
+67 FERKIRGNVEFADNM

-92 NLYAKNELKGV
+92 ALYATNKLKSV
-103 TAYTYQGQVKNHLLP
+103 TAYTYEGQVKIHLLP
-118 EFENLRLK
+118 EFGNLRLK
-126 NFTPNRISNY
+126 NFTPNRISN
-136 FAKLKL
+136 FFGKLKVK
-142 QPQTCK
+142 PQTCK
-148 KIFTIL
+148 RIFTIL
-154 ESIFSFAVRQG
+154 ESIFSFAVHQG
-165 FILKNPCVGV
+165 LILKSPCIGV
-175 ILPKSKSN
+175 ILPKAKN
-183 EDKKMLNSSQVKTLM
+183 NDDKKMLNLSQVKILM

-212 AIIRTLILTGMRAS
+212 VIIRTLILTGLRAS
-226 ESLALQWGDVDFEN
+226 ECLALQWGDVDFEN
-240 SVISIR
+240 SVISVK
-246 HNLCYDGQKTWLDE
+246 HNLCYDGKKTWLDI

-292 SVKYDFNPIDMV
+292 SVKYDFNPLDMV
-304 FTSQTGGFKDRSGL
+304 FTSQTGDFKDRSGL

-343 ATLLLNSGIDIKLV
+343 ATLLLNSGVDIKLV
-357 SENLGHSNISTTAD
+357 SENLGHNNISTTAD

>member
-1 MIKIDFLKG
+1 M
-10 GISMAQVIK
+10 SQVIK

-53 PKKAERLANEFAID
+53 PKKAEKLANEFALD
-67 FERKVRGNVEFADNM
+67 FERKIRGNVEFADNM

-92 NLYAKNELKGV
+92 ALYATNKLKRV
-103 TAYTYQGQVKNHLLP
+103 TAYTYEGQVKIHLLP

-126 NFTPNRISNY
+126 NFTPNRISN
-136 FAKLKL
+136 FFGKLKVK
-142 QPQTCK
+142 PQTCK
-148 KIFTIL
+148 RIFTIL
-154 ESIFSFAVRQG
+154 ESIFSFAVHQG
-165 FILKNPCVGV
+165 LILKSPCIGV
-175 ILPKSKSN
+175 ILPKAKN
-183 EDKKMLNSSQVKTLM
+183 NDDKKMLNLSQVKILM

-212 AIIRTLILTGMRAS
+212 VIIRTLILTGLRAS
-226 ESLALQWGDVDFEN
+226 ECLALQWGDVDFEN
-240 SVISIR
+240 SVISVK
-246 HNLCYDGQKTWLDE
+246 HNLCYDGKKTWLDI

-292 SVKYDFNPIDMV
+292 SVKYDFNPLDMV
-304 FTSQTGGFKDRSGL
+304 FTSQTGDFKDRSGL

-343 ATLLLNSGIDIKLV
+343 ATLLLNSGVDIKLV
-357 SENLGHSNISTTAD
+357 SENLGHNNISTTAD